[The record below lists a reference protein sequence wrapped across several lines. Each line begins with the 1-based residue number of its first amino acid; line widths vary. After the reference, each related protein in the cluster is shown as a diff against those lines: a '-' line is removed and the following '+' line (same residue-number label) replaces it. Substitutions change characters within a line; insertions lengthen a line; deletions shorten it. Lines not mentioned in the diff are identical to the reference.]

1 MKRIAL
7 VLSAA
12 SFFGLVACGSRI
24 TVASAQVAPTGPM
37 SETEALSSSAGGMAS
52 EGASQDGWTIVNKEA
67 LVAAYE
73 NREQVQYNHCEYR
86 AAHEM
91 FVATANGQLSIDES
105 KTSVSAGTQDLVDGQ
120 WVESG
125 ADSNGAFRN
134 LAQFGPS
141 FAEEII
147 EEAGHE
153 LEAIPTSMVPEIEV
167 SYAKSNQG
175 EYRYRVS
182 GMYAKTYMSYDF
194 EMIIEYVFD
203 RYFYVTRAFSQQNGT
218 RFDVTFNWSILK

>member
-1 MKRIAL
+1 MKKIAL
-7 VLSAA
+7 ILSVA
-12 SFFGLVACGSRI
+12 SIFGLTACGTRI
-24 TVASAQVAPTGPM
+24 TVQSAQASAVGPV
-37 SETEALSSSAGGMAS
+37 SGGGDNSSTPSSGGT
-52 EGASQDGWTIVNKEA
+52 SQDGWTIVNKDS

-73 NREQVQYNHCEYR
+73 NREQVQYNHCEYH
-86 AAHEM
+86 ATHEM
-91 FVATANGQLSIDES
+91 FVATANGQLSVDES

-194 EMIIEYVFD
+194 EMITEYVFD

-218 RFDVTFNWSILK
+218 RFDVTFNWSIHK

>member
-1 MKRIAL
+1 MKKIAL
-7 VLSAA
+7 ILSVA
-12 SFFGLVACGSRI
+12 SIFGLTACGSRI
-24 TVASAQVAPTGPM
+24 MTQSAQAFATGPV
-37 SETEALSSSAGGMAS
+37 SGGGDNSSTPSSGGT
-52 EGASQDGWTIVNKEA
+52 SQDGWTIVNKDS
-67 LVAAYE
+67 LVAAFE
-73 NREQVQYNHCEYR
+73 NREQAQYNHCEYR

-105 KTSVSAGTQDLVDGQ
+105 KTSVSAGTQDLIDGQ

-134 LAQFGPS
+134 LGQFGPS